1 MHTSE
6 DYWLSRQE
14 VADRLK
20 VPVKTLAQWASQGKG
35 PRFAK
40 IGRFARYKLTDCV
53 AWENAQVTGGWD
65 AA

>member
-6 DYWLSRQE
+6 DHWLSREE
-14 VADRLK
+14 VAGRLK
-20 VPVKTLAQWASQGKG
+20 LPAKTLAEWASKGKG

-40 IGRFARYKLTDCV
+40 IGRFARYRLTDLES
-53 AWENAQVTGGWD
+53 WENEQFTG

>member
-6 DYWLSRQE
+6 DYWLSRPE
-14 VADRLK
+14 LANRLK
-20 VPVKTLAQWASQGKG
+20 VPARTLDEWAHKGKG

-40 IGRFARYKLTDCV
+40 IGRFSRYRLIDV
-53 AWENAQVTGGWD
+53 EAWENAQLIGGSD

>member
-6 DYWLSRQE
+6 DYWLSREE
-14 VADRLK
+14 VAGRLK
-20 VPVKTLAQWASQGKG
+20 LPPKTLAEWASKGKG

-40 IGRFARYKLTDCV
+40 IGRFTRYRLADLE
-53 AWENAQVTGGWD
+53 AWENEQFTG